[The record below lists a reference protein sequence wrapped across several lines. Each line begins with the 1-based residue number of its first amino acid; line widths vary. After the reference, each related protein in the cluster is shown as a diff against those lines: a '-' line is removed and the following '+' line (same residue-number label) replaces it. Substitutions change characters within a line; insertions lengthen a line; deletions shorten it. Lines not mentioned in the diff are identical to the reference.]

1 MKVDIP
7 VHNLLIKTTCPV
19 TVIFIPIPLY
29 FNDNAKINQGLYPKY
44 LKKKNCHFKLM
55 STKNTKPY

>member
-7 VHNLLIKTTCPV
+7 VHNLLINTTCPV

-44 LKKKNCHFKLM
+44 LKKKIILSFQVNV
-55 STKNTKPY
+55 N

>member
-29 FNDNAKINQGLYPKY
+29 FNDNAKINQGLYQKY
-44 LKKKNCHFKLM
+44 LKIFFCHFKLM

>member
-7 VHNLLIKTTCPV
+7 VHNLLINTTCPV

-44 LKKKNCHFKLM
+44 LLKKILSFQVNV
-55 STKNTKPY
+55 N

>member
-44 LKKKNCHFKLM
+44 LKNFFL
-55 STKNTKPY
+55 SFQVNVN